1 MMAEAKRNTIGAK
14 ASVLVIGA
22 GVVGVATAYA
32 LARRGFC
39 VTIADQASGV
49 GQEASFANG
58 AQLSYAYTDA
68 LATPKLLRHMPAL
81 ALGMDPVFRLKPS
94 VDPGYIAWLLRFVR
108 NCTRARALETTM
120 AGLALGLESRLAL
133 HDLLAQHPLNFGY
146 EAPGKLHLYKDEAGF
161 SAAAILAE
169 LKGTHGAVQH
179 VLSRQDALQ
188 LEPALAAYADDFV
201 GALYSPEDELGDP
214 HRFCRALLD
223 VLVHRY
229 GVTLRTGVRV
239 ADIGTSGGQVI
250 GFAANGEQIVA
261 DHILICA
268 GLGSASLLRRFGLGS
283 ALMPMKG
290 YSITAPP
297 GAHPPKTS
305 ITDVARKL
313 VFCPLQGAIRIAGL
327 AELGEHNPALAA
339 DRLAVMVDS
348 AQAAFPEMAQ
358 YAAPSSIWAGI
369 RPMTANSLPIIQT
382 VAPGITVNIGHG
394 MLGWTY
400 AMGSAERAAHCLLA
414 ACR

>member
-1 MMAEAKRNTIGAK
+1 
-14 ASVLVIGA
+14 
-22 GVVGVATAYA
+22 
-32 LARRGFC
+32 
-39 VTIADQASGV
+39 
-49 GQEASFANG
+49 
-58 AQLSYAYTDA
+58 
-68 LATPKLLRHMPAL
+68 
-81 ALGMDPVFRLKPS
+81 
-94 VDPGYIAWLLRFVR
+94 
-108 NCTRARALETTM
+108 
-120 AGLALGLESRLAL
+120 
-133 HDLLAQHPLNFGY
+133 
-146 EAPGKLHLYKDEAGF
+146 
-161 SAAAILAE
+161 
-169 LKGTHGAVQH
+169 
-179 VLSRQDALQ
+179 
-188 LEPALAAYADDFV
+188 
-201 GALYSPEDELGDP
+201 
-214 HRFCRALLD
+214 LD

-414 ACR
+414 ASR